1 MAKSTSTTKT
11 KTPSDKSKTSKSSS
25 KSSSSKSSSKK
36 SSKSKSRTK
45 VVVNETP
52 AVVETD
58 PAPAVVVQDEE
69 SPAAVGT
76 KSKKT
81 VSTEDYFRL
90 FDELTSYIDEVIN
103 EQRENPKHSC
113 VKSLRSVRKQL
124 GNIRQ
129 KSNKFVKQK
138 APRKVNTNS
147 GFLKPVRISKELA
160 EFTGWDE
167 DEPKSRVDVT
177 KFICNYIKEKQLQ
190 NPDDRRQI
198 LADKPLQKLL
208 SYDPDKSEEPLKY
221 FSIQTHIK
229 KHFPQEA

>member
-1 MAKSTSTTKT
+1 MAKSTSITKT
-11 KTPSDKSKTSKSSS
+11 KTPSDKSKNC
-25 KSSSSKSSSKK
+25 KSSSKK
-36 SSKSKSRTK
+36 SSKSKSRSKVK

-52 AVVETD
+52 AVVETT
-58 PAPAVVVQDEE
+58 PAPAPTPAPTNVIVQDEE
-69 SPAAVGT
+69 PPAVVT

-90 FDELTSYIDEVIN
+90 FDELISYIDEVIN
-103 EQRENPKHSC
+103 EQRENPKQSC
-113 VKSLRSVRKQL
+113 VKSLRGVRKQL

-138 APRKVNTNS
+138 TPRKVNTNS

-167 DEPKSRVDVT
+167 EEPKSRVDVT
-177 KFICNYIKEKQLQ
+177 KFICNYIKEKELQ

-208 SYDPDKSEEPLKY
+208 SYDPSKSDEPLKY

-229 KHFPQEA
+229 KHFPQAQV